1 MLTSVEQDV
10 AQLLAFLKH
19 IPNVMYY
26 DLVCGSLG
34 DFVKALAAVRDRSRM
49 PKCACWVYVEYFSAD
64 LDVVLA
70 GRWCMG
76 IAAAC

>member
-34 DFVKALAAVRDRSRM
+34 DFVKALAAVCPSLLVGCTLSTSPPIWM
-49 PKCACWVYVEYFSAD
+49 
-64 LDVVLA
+64 
-70 GRWCMG
+70 WC
-76 IAAAC
+76 